1 MITLKDLS
9 AAKKFVKKMNA
20 LDYDYYSREQNSVS
34 YDLCTQS
41 KTERSD
47 NLEALVMQLFASAG
61 YITRRKGGTNQR
73 YDLWA
78 GHEKIEVKSSLA
90 EKCTNRRG
98 ETYYTYT
105 FPGVKPRCFDRLVLV
120 YVTPYGVDFRI
131 LTQRAVYARIC
142 NGELTRGREGYSIHH
157 GKYSRIIGQDLYS
170 FLGLTADKISVESYK
185 RSELCLTGA

>member
-20 LDYDYYSREQNSVS
+20 LDYDYYSRKQSDVS
-34 YDLCTQS
+34 YDLCTMS

-47 NLEALVMQLFASAG
+47 NVEALVMKLFERSG
-61 YITRRKGGTNQR
+61 YNLYKMGGTNKR

-105 FPGVKPRCFDRLVLV
+105 FPGVKPRCFDRLVLA
-120 YVTPYGVDFRI
+120 YITPNGVDFRI
-131 LTQRAVYARIC
+131 LTSRAVYARIC

-157 GKYSRIIGQDLYS
+157 GKHSRIIGQDLYS
-170 FLGLTADKISVESYK
+170 FLGLTADKISVE
-185 RSELCLTGA
+185 